1 MKFIADLH
9 IHSLFS
15 RATSKTSNLPGLA
28 AWAAVKGI
36 QVIGTGDFTHPE
48 WFAQI
53 TEQLEEAEPGF
64 FKLSQSY
71 HAIENSLP
79 GDLRPQIPLSD
90 IRFVLTSEISSI
102 YKKNDKVRK
111 NHNLLFAP
119 DLASVRRINRT
130 LGNIGNL
137 HSDGR
142 PILGLDAKILLEI
155 VLEQAPQG
163 FLVPAHVWT
172 PWFSLFGSKSGFDR
186 IEECFEELTPHIF
199 ALETGLSSDPEMIRR
214 ISALDRY
221 TLISNSDCHSPAKL
235 GREAN
240 VFSTGFDY
248 YSMREAMQSPVDEKG
263 EKVFESTVEFYPEE
277 GKYHCDGHRKCS
289 ICFEPWETKENN
301 SRCPVCN
308 RPLTV
313 GVLSRVLDLADREKP
328 QYNDHDPAVHSSIP
342 LPEVLSELLG
352 VGPATKKVA
361 AAYAKL
367 ITLFKSE
374 FSLLLDVPIEDI
386 VRKSTPL
393 IGEAVRRIRENEV
406 IRTPGYDGEF
416 GVIKVFAEGERDKIA
431 GQLNMFAP
439 LVRTK
444 KRKKEVEV
452 ETPPSPT
459 ATKVVKKKLQKLN
472 PEQQAVVDDTAEVV
486 VVKAGPGTGKTH
498 ALVQRVARVVKE
510 HDQPCTVISFTNK
523 AADEVRGRI
532 EQTIGPCR
540 RSVQVHT
547 FHGYCLY
554 WLRRYNP
561 SLQPLGPRKRYQI
574 LQTLY
579 PDVETPKL
587 QQLSQEIMLSISYSA
602 QRENYL
608 AYLHAN
614 NSIDLDTI
622 IPFALEML
630 KEEGEACL
638 EMRIQTGH
646 LFVDE
651 FQDINQDQY
660 DLVCSL
666 AQTSPV
672 FIIGD
677 PDQAIY
683 GFRGADSSWFQQFI
697 DLRQASCHQLVQN
710 YRNSTHIMEAA
721 EQVIGNNRER
731 TFIMPMQAAST
742 CTGRL
747 YLQPCTTPTQ
757 EAHWIIEQIEVLVG
771 GTSHREIEKI
781 EMLEEATYSLQDIG
795 ILFRTSRQ
803 MQVVSKTMAKHGIP
817 FQTVDLKAFY
827 TRSEMRPLYWALL
840 LLAGL
845 ADVEQQLFLF
855 GQEKGVG
862 DNMVNIVR
870 YHLYKDNQETGTL
883 LEFDPSSIVQ
893 EKIRLRVR
901 AFQLFFTQ
909 LEQFVHSTES
919 LADVIDRLALY
930 YKVDKEVG
938 DIQRLQNLSLNYGQN
953 IRDFGQYLLRYSDSI
968 IYDDKAECVTLSTMH
983 AAKGL
988 EYKVVFIAGAEQGLI
1003 PLNPREPLA
1012 GDALIDHVEEER
1024 RLFYVAMTRAI
1035 DMLYFSYV
1043 RSRTL
1048 YGQKMQAIEP
1058 SQFISEIPTS
1068 FFTKIKGGGKPRK
1081 KKAHHNRQLS
1091 LFT

>member
-1 MKFIADLH
+1 MKYIADLH

-15 RATSKTSNLPGLA
+15 RATSKASNLPGLA

-36 QVIGTGDFTHPE
+36 QVLGTGDFTHPQ

-64 FKLSQSY
+64 FKLRRNHQSGGDY
-71 HAIENSLP
+71 LP

-90 IRFVLTSEISSI
+90 IRFVLTAEISSI
-102 YKKNDKVRK
+102 YKKNDRVRK

-119 DLASVRRINRT
+119 DLESVRRLNRT
-130 LGNIGNL
+130 LGDIGNL

-142 PILGLDAKILLEI
+142 PILGLDAKNLLEI

-199 ALETGLSSDPEMIRR
+199 ALETGLSSDPEMNRR

-240 VFSTGFDY
+240 IFSTGFDY
-248 YSMREAMQSPVDEKG
+248 FSMREALKSPMDEKG
-263 EKVFESTVEFYPEE
+263 HRVFEATVEFYPEE

-289 ICFEPWETKENN
+289 VCFEPGETKANQG
-301 SRCPVCN
+301 RCPVCN

-313 GVLSRVLDLADREKP
+313 GVLSRVLDLADRDRP
-328 QYNDHDPAVHSSIP
+328 LYNEHDPLVHSSIP

-367 ITLFKSE
+367 INLFQSE
-374 FSLLLDVPIEDI
+374 FSLLLDVPIDDI
-386 VRKSTPL
+386 ERKSTPL
-393 IGEAVRRIRENEV
+393 IGEAIRRIRENKV

-416 GVIKVFAEGERDKIA
+416 GIIKVFAEGERDKFV
-431 GQLNMFAP
+431 GQLSMFAP
-439 LVRTK
+439 LVR
-444 KRKKEVEV
+444 
-452 ETPPSPT
+452 
-459 ATKVVKKKLQKLN
+459 AKKKSKKVKAARPQSPATTNAEKKTGQKLN
-472 PEQQAVVDDTAEVV
+472 TEQQAVVDDAAPIV

-498 ALVQRVARVVKE
+498 ALVQRVVRIIKE
-510 HDQPCTVISFTNK
+510 QDQPCTIISFTNK
-523 AADEVRGRI
+523 AADEVRERI
-532 EQTIGPCR
+532 EHTIGLCPA
-540 RSVQVHT
+540 SLQVHT

-561 SLQPLGPRKRYQI
+561 SLQPVGPVKRYQI

-579 PDVETPKL
+579 PDFEPRKL
-587 QQLSQEIMLSISYSA
+587 KQLGQEILSSSAYPA

-614 NSIDLDTI
+614 DCVDIDMI
-622 IPFALEML
+622 IPFALEIL
-630 KEEGEACL
+630 REKGEAGKD
-638 EMRIQTGH
+638 MRTHTGH

-651 FQDINQDQY
+651 FQDINQGQY

-683 GFRGADSSWFQQFI
+683 GFRGADSSWFQRFI
-697 DLRQASCHQLVQN
+697 DVHQASCHQLVRN
-710 YRNSTHIMEAA
+710 YRNSSTIMEAA
-721 EQVIGNNRER
+721 EQVIGKNTDRA
-731 TFIMPMQAAST
+731 FIVPMQTAYKS
-742 CTGRL
+742 TGRL
-747 YLQPCTTPTQ
+747 HLQLCTTPIH
-757 EAHWIIEQIEVLVG
+757 EARWIIDQIEVLVG
-771 GTSHREIEKI
+771 GTSHREIEQI
-781 EMLEEATYSLQDIG
+781 EILEDAYFSLRDIG
-795 ILFRTSRQ
+795 ILFRTSKQ
-803 MQVVSKTMAKHGIP
+803 MQVVGKAMAKHGIP

-827 TRSEMRPLYWALL
+827 TRSEMRPLYWAIL

-845 ADVEQQLFLF
+845 ADKEQQLFLF

-862 DNMVNIVR
+862 ANMLNTVR
-870 YHLYKDNQETGTL
+870 HHLYDEKNRESSL
-883 LEFDPSSIVQ
+883 LELNPSLVAQ
-893 EKIRLRVR
+893 EKIRSRLRT
-901 AFQLFFTQ
+901 FQLFFSR
-909 LEQFVHSTES
+909 LEQRVRSTES
-919 LADVIDRLALY
+919 LVDVIGRLASY
-930 YKVDKEVG
+930 YTLDKEG
-938 DIQRLQNLSLNYGQN
+938 SDIERLQKMSINYPQS
-953 IRDFGQYLLRYSDSI
+953 IRDYAQYLLRYSDSI

-1003 PLNPREPLA
+1003 PLQPREQLA
-1012 GDALIDHVEEER
+1012 DAALMNHVEEER

-1035 DMLYFSYV
+1035 DILYFTHV
-1043 RSRTL
+1043 RSRMF
-1048 YGQKMQAIEP
+1048 YGQKMQAVEP

-1068 FFTKIKGGGKPRK
+1068 SFSKIKSSRPASKNKYSR
-1081 KKAHHNRQLS
+1081 NRQLS

>member
-1 MKFIADLH
+1 MKYIADLH

-15 RATSKTSNLPGLA
+15 RATSKASNLPGLA

-36 QVIGTGDFTHPE
+36 QVLGTGDFTHPQ

-64 FKLSQSY
+64 LKLRQS
-71 HAIENSLP
+71 HQSIEEYLP

-90 IRFVLTSEISSI
+90 IRFVLTAEISSI
-102 YKKNDKVRK
+102 YKKNDRVRK

-119 DLASVRRINRT
+119 DLESVRRLNRT
-130 LGNIGNL
+130 LGDIGNL

-142 PILGLDAKILLEI
+142 PILGLDAKNLLEI
-155 VLEQAPQG
+155 VLEHAPQG

-172 PWFSLFGSKSGFDR
+172 PWFSLFGSKSGFDK

-199 ALETGLSSDPEMIRR
+199 ALETGLSSDPEMNRR

-240 VFSTGFDY
+240 IFSTGFDY
-248 YSMREAMQSPVDEKG
+248 FSMREALKSPVDEKG
-263 EKVFESTVEFYPEE
+263 HRVFEATVEFYPEE

-289 ICFEPWETKENN
+289 ICFEPGETKANQG
-301 SRCPVCN
+301 RCPVCN

-313 GVLSRVLDLADREKP
+313 GVLSRVLDLADRDKP
-328 QYNDHDPAVHSSIP
+328 QYNEHDPLVHSSIP

-367 ITLFKSE
+367 INLFQSE

-386 VRKSTPL
+386 ERKSTPL
-393 IGEAVRRIRENEV
+393 IGEAIRRIRENKV

-416 GVIKVFAEGERDKIA
+416 GIIKVFAEGERDKIA
-431 GQLNMFAP
+431 GQLSMFAP
-439 LVRTK
+439 LVRAK
-444 KRKKEVEV
+444 KKSKKVKAA
-452 ETPPSPT
+452 TLPPPT
-459 ATKVVKKKLQKLN
+459 ATNVVKKQGQKLN
-472 PEQQAVVDDTAEVV
+472 SEQQAVVDDAAPIV

-498 ALVQRVARVVKE
+498 ALVQRVVRVVKE

-523 AADEVRGRI
+523 AADEVRERI
-532 EQTIGPCR
+532 EHTIGLRPAAL
-540 RSVQVHT
+540 QVHT

-561 SLQPLGPRKRYQI
+561 SLQPVGPVKRYQI

-579 PDVETPKL
+579 PDFESRKL
-587 QQLSQEIMLSISYSA
+587 KQLSQEILSSA
-602 QRENYL
+602 AYPVQKEDYL

-614 NSIDLDTI
+614 DCVDIDMI
-622 IPFALEML
+622 IPFALDML
-630 KEEGEACL
+630 REEGESCK
-638 EMRIQTGH
+638 EIRTHTGH

-651 FQDINQDQY
+651 FQDINREQY

-666 AQTSPV
+666 ATTSPV

-683 GFRGADSSWFQQFI
+683 GFRGADSSWFQRFI
-697 DLRQASCHQLVQN
+697 DSHQASCHQLVRN
-710 YRNSTHIMEAA
+710 YRNSSNIMEAA
-721 EQVIGNNRER
+721 EQVIGNNRDR
-731 TFIMPMQAAST
+731 AFIIPMQTACKS
-742 CTGRL
+742 TGRL
-747 YLQPCTTPTQ
+747 HLQLCTTPTH
-757 EAHWIIEQIEVLVG
+757 EARWIIDQIEVLLG

-781 EMLEEATYSLQDIG
+781 EILEEASFSLRDIG
-795 ILFRTSRQ
+795 ILFRTSKQ
-803 MQVVSKTMAKHGIP
+803 MQVVSKAMAKHGIP
-817 FQTVDLKAFY
+817 FQTVDLQAFY
-827 TRSEMRPLYWALL
+827 TRSEMRPLYWAIL

-845 ADVEQQLFLF
+845 ADKEQQLFLF

-862 DNMVNIVR
+862 ANILTTVR
-870 YHLYKDNQETGTL
+870 HHLYDEKNKESTL
-883 LEFDPSSIVQ
+883 LELNPSLIAQ
-893 EKIRLRVR
+893 EKTRSRLR
-901 AFQLFFTQ
+901 AFQLFFSQ
-909 LEQFVHSTES
+909 LKKLVHSTES
-919 LADVIDRLALY
+919 LVDVIDRLASY
-930 YKVDKEVG
+930 YKLNKEVS
-938 DIQRLQNLSLNYGQN
+938 DIERLQKISINYPQS
-953 IRDFGQYLLRYSDSI
+953 ILDYAQYLLRYSDSI

-1003 PLNPREPLA
+1003 PLQPREQLA
-1012 GDALIDHVEEER
+1012 DAALINHVEEER

-1035 DMLYFSYV
+1035 DILYFTHV
-1043 RSRTL
+1043 RSRIL
-1048 YGQKMQAIEP
+1048 YGQKMQTVEP

-1068 FFTKIKGGGKPRK
+1068 SFSKIKNSRPAGKNESSR
-1081 KKAHHNRQLS
+1081 NRQLS
-1091 LFT
+1091 LFK